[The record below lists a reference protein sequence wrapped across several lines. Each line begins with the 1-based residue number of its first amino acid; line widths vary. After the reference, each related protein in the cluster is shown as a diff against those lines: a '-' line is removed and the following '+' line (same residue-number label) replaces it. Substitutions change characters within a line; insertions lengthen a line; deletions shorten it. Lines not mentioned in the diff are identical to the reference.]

1 MSYTPADVAALRKS
15 TGAGMMDCKNA
26 LVETDGDMELAKDW
40 LRKKGIS
47 QAAKR
52 ADRAADQ
59 GTIDVLIDGN
69 VVALAEVNCETDFVA
84 KGDVFTTFVR
94 EVTYL
99 VAKQGVDQ
107 FEGLSFKESTVAD
120 EIVTL
125 GALVGEN
132 VSMGR
137 IARLE
142 TASGVVDAYKHM
154 QSGRG
159 TIGVL
164 VQLEGVEDNEK
175 SREVAHDIALHAASA
190 APRYISRDEVPA
202 DVVERERGVFLE
214 LTQNEGKPEAAWD
227 KIVEGRLTGFFKESC
242 LLEQAFVKDN
252 KVTIKELVASLG
264 EGASIA
270 GFSRIK
276 IGEE

>member
-1 MSYTPADVAALRKS
+1 MSYTPSDVATLRKA

-26 LVETDGDMELAKDW
+26 LVETDGDMEAAKDW

-47 QAAKR
+47 SAAKR
-52 ADRAADQ
+52 AGRAADQ

-84 KGDVFTTFVR
+84 KGEIFTTFVR

-107 FEGLSFKESTVAD
+107 FECLTFKDSTVAD
-120 EIVTL
+120 EIVNL

-137 IARLE
+137 ISRFE
-142 TASGVVDAYKHM
+142 TTTGVVDAYKHM

-164 VQLEGVEDNEK
+164 VQLEGVEDNER
-175 SREVAHDIALHAASA
+175 SREVAHDIALHAASG
-190 APRYISRDEVPA
+190 APRYISRDEVPTEA
-202 DVVERERGVFLE
+202 IEREREVFLE
-214 LTQNEGKPEAAWD
+214 LTKNEGKPEAAWD
-227 KIVEGRLTGFFKESC
+227 KIVEGRLTGYFKESC

-252 KVTIKELVASLG
+252 KMTIKQLVESLV
-264 EGASIA
+264 EKATIA
-270 GFSRIK
+270 NFTRIK

>member
-1 MSYTPADVAALRKS
+1 MSYTPADVATLRKS
-15 TGAGMMDCKNA
+15 TGAGMLDCKNA
-26 LVETDGDMELAKDW
+26 LVETDGDMEAAKDW

-47 QAAKR
+47 SAAKR
-52 ADRAADQ
+52 AGRAADQ
-59 GTIDVLIDGN
+59 GTVDVLIDGN

-107 FEGLSFKESTVAD
+107 FEGLTFKESTVAD
-120 EIVTL
+120 EIVNL

-137 IARLE
+137 IARFE
-142 TASGVVDAYKHM
+142 TNAGVVDAYKHM

-164 VQLEGVEDNEK
+164 IELGGVEDNEK

-214 LTQNEGKPEAAWD
+214 LTKNEGKPEAAWD

-264 EGASIA
+264 DKAVIA
-270 GFSRIK
+270 NFARIK

>member
-1 MSYTPADVAALRKS
+1 MSYTASDVANLRKS
-15 TGAGMMDCKNA
+15 TGAGMLDCKNA

-47 QAAKR
+47 SAAKR
-52 ADRAADQ
+52 AGRAADQ

-107 FEGLSFKESTVAD
+107 FEGVTFKESTVAD
-120 EIVTL
+120 EIVNL

-132 VSMGR
+132 VAMGR
-137 IARLE
+137 IARFE
-142 TASGVVDAYKHM
+142 TTNGVVDAYKHM

-164 VQLEGVEDNEK
+164 VELAGVEDNEK

-190 APRYISRDEVPA
+190 APRYISRDEVPD

-214 LTQNEGKPEAAWD
+214 LTKNEGKPEAAWD

-252 KVTIKELVASLG
+252 KVTIKQLVESLG
-264 EGASIA
+264 DKAVIA
-270 GFSRIK
+270 NFVRIK